1 MCCVYRMNRPAG
13 GLTVVFCGKLSGKP
27 GPKSAA
33 WRMPWQKSG
42 TDDGGENPRFFP
54 AGFRKEHK
62 GSRRRLRFTRP
73 CRAWPCGFSV
83 MWPPCRV
90 RAVPCLH
97 LSRAGGD
104 ARVRFAAAV
113 TRSLLPA
120 CRDFP
125 VVRPLRFRG
134 LTLQLLSAVCVRL
147 RLPLR
152 PVHPRLIAR
161 LLWRHGTARCRGIC
175 EQRRKTS
182 CSMRKLSL

>member
-1 MCCVYRMNRPAG
+1 MMAGKIPAFF
-13 GLTVVFCGKLSGKP
+13 LPVP
-27 GPKSAA
+27 GQSTKEVAVDSA
-33 WRMPWQKSG
+33 
-42 TDDGGENPRFFP
+42 
-54 AGFRKEHK
+54 
-62 GSRRRLRFTRP
+62 FTRP
-73 CRAWPCGFSV
+73 CRAWPCGVSPL
-83 MWPPCRV
+83 WPQRCV

-113 TRSLLPA
+113 TRSLLPV

-125 VVRPLRFRG
+125 VVHPLRFRG
-134 LTLQLLSAVCVRL
+134 LILQLPPAVCVRL

-175 EQRRKTS
+175 EQRRKSHAVCETCHS
-182 CSMRKLSL
+182 EC